1 MDFFDDIVESDAVK
15 KCHLCFNSAINFG
28 RTAMDVNTNLATIPP
43 TVKQSEQRI
52 QELAVQ
58 QPKTTVKNEIEN
70 DNDRDD
76 TVRLSPQAQQL
87 NRAASQQN
95 AITVPS
101 ISNSEQA
108 RNTVNQL
115 VTDIQNQPNMAAV
128 SNVNSDRVRSLL
140 G

>member
-1 MDFFDDIVESDAVK
+1 
-15 KCHLCFNSAINFG
+15 
-28 RTAMDVNTNLATIPP
+28 MDVNTNLATIPS

-58 QPKTTVKNEIEN
+58 QQQPKATANNEN

-76 TVRLSPQAQQL
+76 TVTLSAQAQQL
-87 NRAASQQN
+87 SRASTQQN
-95 AITVPS
+95 AITVSP

-108 RNTVNQL
+108 RNTANQL
-115 VTDIQNQPNMAAV
+115 VTDIQNQPDVAMSAV
-128 SNVNSDRVRSLL
+128 SNINSGTVRSLL